1 MDADHAIFKACPRQH
16 IEVMH
21 DAFRRVCDILQLSC
35 EREDQ
40 LTELVVLKIM
50 ELAKSG
56 ERDPE
61 ILCIDV
67 LAALEAPLQGVTPGS
82 MSEPITSVAARAE

>member
-1 MDADHAIFKACPRQH
+1 MPFSKLALDPEH

-40 LTELVVLKIM
+40 LTELVVLKIPGRVPPW
-50 ELAKSG
+50 G
-56 ERDPE
+56 E
-61 ILCIDV
+61 
-67 LAALEAPLQGVTPGS
+67 
-82 MSEPITSVAARAE
+82 TS